1 MDKGFSYKFDGK
13 RALVTGAGRGIG
25 NAIAIA
31 LAKCGAETYALAKTQ
46 ANLDALVAECNS
58 IHPVCVDLADWSATR
73 KAVEALPP
81 IDFLVNNAAVAKL
94 DSFLDV
100 TPEDIDISFEIN
112 VKAVI
117 NVSQVVA
124 KSLISRGSGG
134 SIVNV
139 SSQSGK
145 RALLDHTV
153 YCATKG
159 ALDMTTKVMA
169 LELGPHK
176 IRVNSVNPTVV
187 MTDMGRKNWSDDTK
201 RNGMLSRIP
210 LSRFAE
216 VSEVVGPVLYL
227 LSDEASMVHGHFM
240 MIDGGYTVG

>member
-1 MDKGFSYKFDGK
+1 MDSTFSYKFNGK
-13 RALVTGAGRGIG
+13 RVLVTGAGRGIG

-31 LAKCGAETYALAKTQ
+31 LSQCGAETYALGKTQ
-46 ANLDALVAECNS
+46 ANLDALVAEHPS
-58 IHPVCVDLADWSATR
+58 IRPVCVDLADWSATR

-81 IDFLVNNAAVAKL
+81 IDLLVNNAAVAKL
-94 DSFLDV
+94 DQFLDV
-100 TPEDIDISFEIN
+100 KQEDIDISFEVN
-112 VKAVI
+112 LKAVI

-124 KSLISRGSGG
+124 KSLISRGSPGA
-134 SIVNV
+134 IVNL
-139 SSQSGK
+139 SSQSGM

-187 MTDMGRKNWSDDTK
+187 MTDMGRENWSEETK

-210 LSRFAE
+210 LRHFAE

-227 LSDEASMVHGHFM
+227 LSDEASMVHGHLM
-240 MIDGGYTVG
+240 MVDGGFTVG

>member
-1 MDKGFSYKFDGK
+1 MDKTFNYKFNGK
-13 RALVTGAGRGIG
+13 KALVTGAGRGIG

-31 LAKCGAETYALAKTQ
+31 LSQCGAETYALGKTQ
-46 ANLDALVAECNS
+46 ANLDALVAEHPS
-58 IHPVCVDLADWSATR
+58 IRPVCVDLADWSATR

-81 IDFLVNNAAVAKL
+81 IDLLVNNAAVAKL
-94 DSFLDV
+94 DEFLDV

-117 NVSQVVA
+117 NISQVVA
-124 KSLISRGSGG
+124 KSLIARGIPGA
-134 SIVNV
+134 IVNI
-139 SSQSGK
+139 SSQSGI

-187 MTDMGRKNWSDDTK
+187 MTDMGRKNWADETK
-201 RNGMLSRIP
+201 RNGMLTRIP
-210 LSRFAE
+210 LCRFAE

-227 LSDEASMVHGHFM
+227 LSDESSMVHGHFM
-240 MIDGGYTVG
+240 MVDGGYTVG